1 MSLTTSSRSSA
12 IERSSSGSAEESCT
26 VKPESCGQRSKIA
39 PIRAA
44 RSSSIGRASAFRV
57 PSGLGFMRAFPAR
70 NGPAVMLSAVSDT
83 ARRPVFYGWY
93 MVGAAVGLQFLQ
105 AGMVTQAFGAYLA
118 VLSEEQGWSKTA
130 LSGAAALQQMEVAL
144 LGPVLGWLIDRFG
157 PKVFIR
163 LGVVIFGSGLCLLSQ
178 VHSLP
183 EFYGAFI
190 VIALGS
196 SLCGFFPLNVALIHW
211 FERKRARAL
220 SAMSIGLA
228 FGGIAVP
235 LVASS
240 LTTFGWRSTALASG
254 IFAIAAGLPLAMVI
268 RNRPEDHG
276 EVVDGMAAETPS
288 KNLVFEKEDATR
300 DFTAREALGTSAFW
314 LLSLGHGFA
323 LFVVHAVSVHAITH
337 LKEGLGYSVATAS
350 LVISLVTG
358 CQIAGVLLGWAIGG
372 RYRKRLIAA
381 ACMLGHALGLLLLAY
396 AVNLAMVIAFAV
408 LHGVAWGLRGPFMQ
422 AIRADY
428 FGRSAIGM
436 ILGLSFMI
444 IVIGQVGGPVIPGIF
459 ADITGDYRL
468 GFTVLAVLAGAG
480 SLFFVVARKPKRPL
494 V

>member
-1 MSLTTSSRSSA
+1 
-12 IERSSSGSAEESCT
+12 
-26 VKPESCGQRSKIA
+26 
-39 PIRAA
+39 
-44 RSSSIGRASAFRV
+44 
-57 PSGLGFMRAFPAR
+57 
-70 NGPAVMLSAVSDT
+70 MLSPVND
-83 ARRPVFYGWY
+83 RPRIFYGWW
-93 MVGAAVGLQFLQ
+93 MVGAATGLQFLQ
-105 AGMVTQAFGAYLA
+105 AGLVTQAFGAYLA
-118 VLSEEQGWSKTA
+118 VLAEEQGWSKTA

-144 LGPVLGWLIDRFG
+144 LGPVLGWLLDRFG
-157 PKVFIR
+157 PKGFVR
-163 LGVVIFGSGLCLLSQ
+163 AGVVVFGAGLCLLSQ

-183 EFYGAFI
+183 AFYGAFI

-254 IFAIAAGLPLAMVI
+254 IFAIAVGLPLALVI
-268 RNRPEDHG
+268 RNRPEDYG
-276 EVVDGMAAETPS
+276 EVVDGIVPEAPSAEAS
-288 KNLVFEKEDATR
+288 SEKQGDDATR
-300 DFTAREALGTSAFW
+300 DFTAREALRTPAFW

-337 LKEGLGYSVATAS
+337 LKEGLGYSVAAAS
-350 LVISLVTG
+350 LVISLVTIF
-358 CQIAGVLLGWAIGG
+358 QIGGVLLGWAIGD
-372 RYRKRLIAA
+372 RFKKRLIAA
-381 ACMLGHALGLLLLAY
+381 ACMLAHALGLLFLTY
-396 AVNLAMVIAFAV
+396 AASTPMVIAFAV
-408 LHGVAWGLRGPFMQ
+408 LHGTAWGLRGPFMQ

-444 IVIGQVGGPVIPGIF
+444 IVIGQVGGPIVPGIF

-468 GFTVLAVLAGAG
+468 GFTILAVLAGLG
-480 SLFFVVARKPKRPL
+480 SGFFLLARKPKRPSR
-494 V
+494 

>member
-1 MSLTTSSRSSA
+1 M
-12 IERSSSGSAEESCT
+12 
-26 VKPESCGQRSKIA
+26 
-39 PIRAA
+39 
-44 RSSSIGRASAFRV
+44 
-57 PSGLGFMRAFPAR
+57 
-70 NGPAVMLSAVSDT
+70 SDT

-105 AGMVTQAFGAYLA
+105 AGLMSQAFGAYLA
-118 VLSEEQGWSKTA
+118 VLTEEQGWSKTA

-157 PKVFIR
+157 PKAFVR
-163 LGVVIFGSGLCLLSQ
+163 AGVVVFGLGLCLLSQ
-178 VHSLP
+178 VQSLP
-183 EFYGAFI
+183 AFYGAFI

-228 FGGIAVP
+228 FGGIMVP

-240 LTTFGWRSTALASG
+240 LTTFGWRPTALASG
-254 IFAIAAGLPLAMVI
+254 IIAIVVGLPLALVI
-268 RNRPEDHG
+268 RNSPHQHG
-276 EVVDGMAAETPS
+276 EVVDGIAPETPS
-288 KNLVFEKEDATR
+288 KSSILENPDSTR
-300 DFTAREALGTSAFW
+300 DFTAREALRTSAFW
-314 LLSLGHGFA
+314 LISLGHGFA

-337 LKEGLGYSVATAS
+337 LKEGLGYSVQAAS
-350 LVISLVTG
+350 LIISLVTASQLG
-358 CQIAGVLLGWAIGG
+358 GVLLGWWIGD
-372 RYRKRLIAA
+372 RYRKRVIAG
-381 ACMLGHALGLLLLAY
+381 ACMLGHALGLLLLTFAT
-396 AVNLAMVIAFAV
+396 NLAMVVAFAV

-444 IVIGQVGGPVIPGIF
+444 IVVGQVGGPIIPGIF

-468 GFTVLAVLAGAG
+468 GFTVIAVLAGLG
-480 SLFFVVARKPKRPL
+480 SGFFFFARKPKRPTA
-494 V
+494 